1 VAGRGADQLVTGGN
15 MMVLGLPASVML
27 LTISRA
33 GALAEA
39 LRAISGVIG
48 RGWKVCPAWKGPCVM
63 IAAVGRKPS

>member
-1 VAGRGADQLVTGGN
+1 MAGRGADQLVTGGN

-39 LRAISGVIG
+39 LRAICGVIG
-48 RGWKVCPAWKGPCVM
+48 RG
-63 IAAVGRKPS
+63 

>member
-1 VAGRGADQLVTGGN
+1 

-48 RGWKVCPAWKGPCVM
+48 RGWKVWPAWKGPCVM